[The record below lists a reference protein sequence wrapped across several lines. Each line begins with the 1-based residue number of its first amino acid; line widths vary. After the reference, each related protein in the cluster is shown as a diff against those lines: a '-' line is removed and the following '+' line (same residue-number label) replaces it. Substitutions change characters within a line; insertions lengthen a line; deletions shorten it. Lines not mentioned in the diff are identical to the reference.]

1 MQLLSV
7 IIIAHGKIFFQADRE
22 RDRLAKR
29 FRNVL
34 NWIVATSFANKND
47 AWWYQIRPR
56 LIIFYIVAAL
66 CLLTL
71 SALGHQRLL
80 NEIGRTFGGFFWA
93 VNTDAGGNVVVTSI
107 PPQLPPFE
115 VKADSLTSTTEI
127 VAINK
132 LKGADSFPKVYQKSR
147 AGVPVSYTIVQNG
160 RPPSSFVR
168 PTATFTLDMWWQN
181 YGLSSLA
188 GISWLIVGAFLLMT
202 ATEWTGAVEG
212 LTLLPPAMLLLL
224 YSHWGNVQT
233 ASRPDAVFQ
242 LLWVPS
248 FALLGASFIHLSL
261 TYRPSMLNTPRT
273 PRMTVDMLPYLPLIA
288 LLAYEWGSYLLSG
301 HVSTRI
307 NLLISLG
314 YAAIGGLISLCVGLT
329 SLIQISGFLPM
340 RSRRGQE
347 VISSRVRQRIGDLLT
362 LWIGGVGLGFCLGI
376 LPILLVGQ
384 TLLPLPMFYILVGIY
399 PLLLLYAIRSLR
411 LIDKLHITLEQR
423 EEAFRE
429 QQKTANE
436 LRTSNFELE
445 QATSLLLH
453 ADAHMRSILSQRIH
467 DQPKQQ
473 ALRIRSLLGY
483 WQHKLRVE
491 AERDAEGKVGV
502 QPIVEALGKVRKIS
516 EELEGDL
523 RGLQLLVEDVYQRR
537 SLGLKL
543 HLEKLIR
550 EDLPGLHPES
560 SLKVQT
566 DLWALD
572 ALSHDLEQSAEGEKI
587 AEAISYT
594 VTQALLNVY
603 NHAGATYATVR
614 TIETHD
620 ALEVYISDD
629 GRGFDPE
636 RIPLEKTSLFKAKLK
651 AREAGGM
658 VAIKSAPRPQPD
670 HGTIVILHIPLP
682 VPEKHTPS
690 GILLEQRN
698 AEPFA

>member
-1 MQLLSV
+1 
-7 IIIAHGKIFFQADRE
+7 
-22 RDRLAKR
+22 
-29 FRNVL
+29 VL

-47 AWWYQIRPR
+47 AWWYRIRPR
-56 LIIFYIVAAL
+56 LTIFYIVVAL
-66 CLLTL
+66 CLLAL
-71 SALGHQRLL
+71 STLGHQRLL

-93 VNTDAGGNVVVTSI
+93 INIDAGGNVVVTSI

-132 LKGADSFPKVYQKSR
+132 LKGADSFPKVYKKSQP
-147 AGVPVSYTIVQNG
+147 GTLVSYTIIQNG
-160 RPPSSFVR
+160 HPPSSFIR
-168 PTATFTLDMWWQN
+168 PTTTFTLDMWWQN

-233 ASRPDAVFQ
+233 AYRPDAVFQ

-314 YAAIGGLISLCVGLT
+314 YAVIGGLISLCIGLT
-329 SLIQISGFLPM
+329 SLIQIGRFLPQ
-340 RSRRGQE
+340 RYRQSQGTAQE
-347 VISSRVRQRIGDLLT
+347 VISSRIRQRIGDLLT
-362 LWIGGVGLGFCLGI
+362 LWIGGVGLGFCLGV

-384 TLLPLPMFYILVGIY
+384 TLLPLPMFYILGGIY

-423 EEAFRE
+423 EEALRE

-560 SLKVQT
+560 PLKVHA

-572 ALSHDLEQSAEGEKI
+572 ALSPDLEQSAEGEKI

-594 VTQALLNVY
+594 VTQTLLNAY

-636 RIPLEKTSLFKAKLK
+636 HIPLEKTSLFKAKLK

-658 VAIKSAPRPQPD
+658 LAIKSAPRPQPD
-670 HGTIVILHIPLP
+670 HGTIVILSIPLP
-682 VPEKHTPS
+682 APEPSQDGLINRASTPRS
-690 GILLEQRN
+690 AFHQ
-698 AEPFA
+698 PS